1 MKTERLTFTNTTGH
15 QLAARLERPDEGTPR
30 AYALFAHCFTGT
42 KNLRAVSNI
51 AQSLTEQGI
60 AVFRFDFTGLGESE
74 GDFSDTNF
82 SSNVTDL
89 VAAANFLDS
98 NYEAPKILV
107 GHSLG
112 GAAVLQAAHS
122 IPSAIAVATIAAP
135 FEPSH
140 VLHLISDRQEEIEN
154 TGEALVEIGGRSF
167 KIKKQFLD
175 DLEDASME
183 ETVSTLKR
191 ALIIFH
197 SPVDN
202 VVGIENARKMFF
214 AARHPKSFITLDQ
227 ADHMLSDPSDSQYV
241 GTVIAAWAHK
251 YVVTTTSTTDPTPPE
266 PVVVRAD
273 KSRYRTEITING
285 HKIIADE
292 PQEMG
297 GTDQGPTPYDL
308 LLASL
313 GSCTAITLR
322 MYADRKNWPL
332 ENIDISLTH
341 TKQHAQDCEECETKT
356 GQIDHITREINLTGS
371 LDEEQRARLLEIAD
385 RCPVHRSLHNEVVVK
400 TDLKKS

>member
-1 MKTERLTFTNTTGH
+1 MKTERLTFPNATGH
-15 QLAARLERPDEGTPR
+15 QLAARLERPDEGKPR

-51 AQSLTEQGI
+51 AQSLTEEGI

-82 SSNVTDL
+82 SSNVADL
-89 VAAANFLDS
+89 VAAAQFLEKK
-98 NYEAPKILV
+98 YEAPKILV

-112 GAAVLQAAHS
+112 GAAVLQAAHQ
-122 IPSAIAVATIAAP
+122 IPSAIAVSTIGAP

-140 VLHLISDRQEEIEN
+140 VLHLISDKQDEIEN
-154 TGEALVEIGGRSF
+154 TGEALVKIGGRSF

-175 DLEDASME
+175 DLEDATME
-183 ETVSTLKR
+183 ETVLTLKR
-191 ALIIFH
+191 ALLIFH

-227 ADHMLSDPSDSQYV
+227 ADHMLTDPSDSQYV

-251 YVVTTTSTTDPTPPE
+251 YVVATAKTDEPTPPK
-266 PVVVRAD
+266 PVLVQAD
-273 KSRYRTEITING
+273 KSRYRTNITING
-285 HKIIADE
+285 HKIVADE

-297 GTDQGPTPYDL
+297 GTDLGPTPYDL
-308 LLASL
+308 LLSSL
-313 GSCTAITLR
+313 GACTAITLR

-332 ENIDISLTH
+332 ENIDIALTH
-341 TKQHAQDCEECETKT
+341 NKIHAKDCENSETKT
-356 GQIDHITREINLTGS
+356 GQVDHITREINLTGS
-371 LDEEQRARLLEIAD
+371 LDKEQQARLLEIAD
-385 RCPVHRSLHNEVVVK
+385 RCPVHRTLQNEIVVK
-400 TDLKKS
+400 TELKKS

>member
-1 MKTERLTFTNTTGH
+1 MKTERLTFINATGH
-15 QLAARLERPDEGTPR
+15 QLAARLERPDEGIPR

-89 VAAANFLDS
+89 VSAANFLEA

-135 FEPSH
+135 YEPSH
-140 VLHLISDRQEEIEN
+140 VLHLISDRQDEIEN
-154 TGEALVEIGGRSF
+154 TGEALVKIGGRSF

-175 DLEDASME
+175 DLEDATME
-183 ETVSTLKR
+183 ETVSKLKR

-197 SPVDN
+197 SPIDN

-227 ADHMLSDPSDSQYV
+227 ADHMLTDPSDSQYV

-251 YVVTTTSTTDPTPPE
+251 YVVASTGADASTAPE
-266 PVVVRAD
+266 PVMVSAD
-273 KSRYRTEITING
+273 RSRYRTNITVNG
-285 HKIIADE
+285 HTLVADE
-292 PQEMG
+292 PQELG

-308 LLASL
+308 LLSSL

-341 TKQHAQDCEECETKT
+341 SKVHAQDCEECETKT
-356 GQIDHITREINLTGS
+356 GQIDHIKREIDLTGS
-371 LDEEQRARLLEIAD
+371 LDAEQRARLLEIAD
-385 RCPVHRSLHNEVVVK
+385 RCPVHRTLQQEIVVK
-400 TDLKKS
+400 TELTKN

>member
-1 MKTERLTFTNTTGH
+1 MKTERLTFVNTTGH
-15 QLAARLERPDEGTPR
+15 QLAARLERPDEGHPR

-42 KNLRAVSNI
+42 KNIRAVGNI
-51 AQSLTEQGI
+51 AQSLTEEGI

-89 VAAANFLDS
+89 VAAAEFLEQT
-98 NYEAPKILV
+98 YAAPKILI

-112 GAAVLQAAHS
+112 GAAVLQAAHR
-122 IPSAIAVATIAAP
+122 IPSAIAVATIGAP

-140 VLHLISDRQEEIEN
+140 VLHLISGKQDEIESA
-154 TGEALVEIGGRSF
+154 GEALVNIGGRSF

-175 DLEDASME
+175 DLEDATME
-183 ETVSTLKR
+183 ETVLKLKR

-197 SPVDN
+197 SPIDN
-202 VVGIENARKMFF
+202 IVGIENARKMFF
-214 AARHPKSFITLDQ
+214 AARHPKSFVTLDQ
-227 ADHMLSDPSDSQYV
+227 ADHMLTDPSDSQYV

-251 YVVTTTSTTDPTPPE
+251 YIVSEATSHEPKPPE

-273 KSRYRTEITING
+273 KSRYRTNISVNG
-285 HKIIADE
+285 HEVIADE
-292 PQEMG
+292 PQELG
-297 GTDQGPTPYDL
+297 GTNQGPTPYDL

-332 ENIDISLTH
+332 ENIDISLNH
-341 TKQHAQDCEECETKT
+341 AKMHAQDCEDCETKK
-356 GQIDHITREINLTGS
+356 GQIDHITREIELTGA
-371 LDEEQRARLLEIAD
+371 LDDEQRSRLLEIAD
-385 RCPVHRSLHNEVVVK
+385 RCPVHRTLHNEIVVK
-400 TDLKKS
+400 TELKK

>member
-1 MKTERLTFTNTTGH
+1 MKTERLTFTNATGH
-15 QLAARLERPDEGTPR
+15 QLAARLERPDEGIPR

-89 VAAANFLDS
+89 VSAAKFLEE
-98 NYEAPKILV
+98 NYEAPKIMV

-122 IPSAIAVATIAAP
+122 IPSAIAVATIGAP
-135 FEPSH
+135 YEPSH

-154 TGEALVEIGGRSF
+154 TGEALVKIGGRSF

-175 DLEDASME
+175 DLEDATME
-183 ETVSTLKR
+183 ETVSKLKR

-197 SPVDN
+197 SPIDN
-202 VVGIENARKMFF
+202 VVGIENARQMFF

-251 YVVTTTSTTDPTPPE
+251 YVVAAQGTDESDAPE
-266 PVVVRAD
+266 PLMVSAD
-273 KSRYRTEITING
+273 KSRFRTNITVNG
-285 HKIIADE
+285 HTLVADE
-292 PQEMG
+292 PQELG

-332 ENIDISLTH
+332 ENIDIALTH
-341 TKQHAQDCEECETKT
+341 SKEHAQDSEECETKT
-356 GQIDHITREINLTGS
+356 GQIDHITREIDLTGS
-371 LDEEQRARLLEIAD
+371 LDKEQRARLLEIAD
-385 RCPVHRSLHNEVVVK
+385 RCPVHRTLHNKIVVK
-400 TDLKKS
+400 TEIKKN